1 MNTTQLEYFVSVA
14 ELHSFTKAAQKHY
27 VSQTAV
33 TQQIQNLEEIL
44 NTTLFDR
51 TKRPIQLTDE
61 GTMLLTDAKAILE
74 RMYGAVAK
82 LSNVSS
88 SVGGSLRIGYTK
100 GYERSSLSAMLRRYH
115 RDYPNVFLSCCRHNS
130 KELTEALLSGALDMI
145 FTWDHDPIMAMP
157 QIEYVEVE
165 HSSLDV
171 VLYNAHPLVYRSFL
185 RREDLREEKFIY
197 LTPSGTICDDSY
209 IRLYQEAGYEP
220 NIIYY
225 TDDIDSILMMV
236 AAEEGISVMPT
247 YMTRKL
253 YHTEGI
259 VCVPLRGEQEC
270 AAILAVWKADRANQ
284 RLQEFKEYLHR

>member
-1 MNTTQLEYFVSVA
+1 M
-14 ELHSFTKAAQKHY
+14 LH
-27 VSQTAV
+27 
-33 TQQIQNLEEIL
+33 
-44 NTTLFDR
+44 
-51 TKRPIQLTDE
+51 
-61 GTMLLTDAKAILE
+61 
-74 RMYGAVAK
+74 
-82 LSNVSS
+82 
-88 SVGGSLRIGYTK
+88 
-100 GYERSSLSAMLRRYH
+100 
-115 RDYPNVFLSCCRHNS
+115 
-130 KELTEALLSGALDMI
+130 
-145 FTWDHDPIMAMP
+145 
-157 QIEYVEVE
+157 
-165 HSSLDV
+165 
-171 VLYNAHPLVYRSFL
+171 NAHPLVYRSFL

-247 YMTRKL
+247 YITRKL

>member
-100 GYERSSLSAMLRRYH
+100 SYERSSLSAMLRRYH

-130 KELTEALLSGALDMI
+130 KELTEALLSGALD
-145 FTWDHDPIMAMP
+145 HDFHLGSRPDYGHASDRICGSGALIVGCGALQRP
-157 QIEYVEVE
+157 PGLCTV
-165 HSSLDV
+165 
-171 VLYNAHPLVYRSFL
+171 RS
-185 RREDLREEKFIY
+185 
-197 LTPSGTICDDSY
+197 C
-209 IRLYQEAGYEP
+209 AGK
-220 NIIYY
+220 I
-225 TDDIDSILMMV
+225 
-236 AAEEGISVMPT
+236 
-247 YMTRKL
+247 
-253 YHTEGI
+253 
-259 VCVPLRGEQEC
+259 
-270 AAILAVWKADRANQ
+270 
-284 RLQEFKEYLHR
+284 